1 MSKLLTMWFQINTKI
16 IMMIIIITTIHVKIS
31 VFFSVLSNAFLGQNV
46 PLSKLLILVLST
58 LTR

>member
-31 VFFSVLSNAFLGQNV
+31 IFFSVLSNAFLGQNV
-46 PLSKLLILVLST
+46 PLSKVLILVLST